1 MNTVFKTT
9 TRPQASKTKL
19 LGVAFYL
26 PGVYL
31 SQSPEA
37 SLHGGQP
44 SRTAQPGRR
53 SGEKG

>member
-26 PGVYL
+26 SGVYL

-37 SLHGGQP
+37 SLHGVQP